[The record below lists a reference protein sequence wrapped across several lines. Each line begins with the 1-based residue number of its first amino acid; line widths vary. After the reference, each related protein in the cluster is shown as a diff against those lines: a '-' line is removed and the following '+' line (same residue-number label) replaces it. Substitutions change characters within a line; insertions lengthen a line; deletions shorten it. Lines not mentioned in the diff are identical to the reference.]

1 MKLRNRYLVLSVL
14 GTLLLPLGVSAETPQ
29 QPATKQGI
37 NPVAVNIKTSKKI
50 NPIVLEV
57 QRGEIV
63 DQAIGDV
70 DGDGNDEDVL
80 LMGNRVVSGSHFMGN
95 LYVVIKD
102 RKNGQVKGYIRPV
115 DCGGYDS
122 FLTLAD
128 VTGNGISNVLIT
140 ALTGGSGG
148 IVDCRILD
156 FSEGRAEEIFTREN
170 NMGIACV
177 GKYLPQY
184 KAELTFPTSGKTIVL
199 DLPGE
204 PDMYWH
210 LNAYDDAGQ
219 VKSSGFR
226 PYIQNLGS
234 VVALDVD
241 NDGTSEVVTSQRIV
255 GATNIDT
262 LGYVRTSWKYMA
274 GSWQVQRTNFYTD
287 LYSKHLYKYEA
298 DIIGAGGYL
307 ITKQYIE
314 INNSIIKYPHFSK
327 MGPGFQQWQ
336 VNGQIDAFVKK
347 IIAEAGVDGHIEMSY
362 EVKYAGKKYASILF
376 TGITTSR
383 NRTTNIMQ
391 AFNFNM
397 NTGSSIALENLVGKS
412 SKFWGVVTKESTKQG
427 HPLTKK
433 DVQGY
438 YYDGGALVLLHD
450 GKEELALTQSTV
462 LPYLKQ
468 NKIDETFD

>member
-1 MKLRNRYLVLSVL
+1 MKLRNRCLVLGVL
-14 GTLLLPLGVSAETPQ
+14 GTLLLPVGVSAEIM
-29 QPATKQGI
+29 QPPIKKQEI
-37 NPVAVNIKTSKKI
+37 SPVAVNITAPKKV
-50 NPIVLEV
+50 NPVVLEV

-122 FLTLAD
+122 FLTLTD
-128 VTGNGISNVLIT
+128 VTGNGVANVLIT
-140 ALTGGSGG
+140 SLTGGSGG

-156 FSEGRAEEIFTREN
+156 FSEGKAEEIFTREN
-170 NMGIACV
+170 NMGIACL

-204 PDMYWH
+204 QDMYRY
-210 LNAYDDAGQ
+210 LSVYDDDGQ
-219 VKSSGFR
+219 VKDSGVR
-226 PYIQNLGS
+226 PYIQNLCS

-241 NDGTSEVVTSQRIV
+241 NDGTSEVVTSQRVV
-255 GATNIDT
+255 GATNFDT
-262 LGYVRTSWKYMA
+262 LGYVRTIWKYMA
-274 GSWQVQRTNFYTD
+274 GSWQVKRTNFYTD
-287 LYSKHLYKYEA
+287 LYSPHIYKQEA

-307 ITKQYIE
+307 IAKQYVE
-314 INNSIIKYPHFSK
+314 INGSRIKYPHFSK
-327 MGPGFQQWQ
+327 MGPGLQQWQ
-336 VNGQIDAFVKK
+336 LNGQIDAFVKK
-347 IIAEAGVDGHIEMSY
+347 IMTEAGVDGNIELNY
-362 EVKYAGKKYASILF
+362 EIKYAGKKYTSVLF
-376 TGITTSR
+376 TGIATGH
-383 NRTTNIMQ
+383 NRTTPIMQ

-397 NTGSSIALENLVGKS
+397 NTGGSIALENLVGKS
-412 SKFWGVVTKESTKQG
+412 SKFWGIVTQESVKQG

-450 GKEELALTQSTV
+450 GKEELALAQSIV

-468 NKIDETFD
+468 NKIGETFD

>member
-1 MKLRNRYLVLSVL
+1 MKLKNRCLVLGVL
-14 GTLLLPLGVSAETPQ
+14 GTLLLPVGVSAEIRPQ
-29 QPATKQGI
+29 PTKKQEI
-37 NPVAVNIKTSKKI
+37 SPVAVNIITPKKV
-50 NPIVLEV
+50 NPVVLEV

-102 RKNGQVKGYIRPV
+102 RKNGRVKGYIRPV

-122 FLTLAD
+122 FLTLTD
-128 VTGNGISNVLIT
+128 VTGNGVANVLIT
-140 ALTGGSGG
+140 SLTGGSGG

-156 FSEGRAEEIFTREN
+156 FSEGKAEEIFTREN
-170 NMGIACV
+170 NMGIACL

-204 PDMYWH
+204 QDMYRY
-210 LNAYDDAGQ
+210 LSVYDDDGQ
-219 VKSSGFR
+219 VKDSGVR
-226 PYIQNLGS
+226 PYIQNLCS

-241 NDGTSEVVTSQRIV
+241 NDGTSEVVTSQRVV
-255 GATNIDT
+255 GVTNFDT
-262 LGYVRTSWKYMA
+262 LGYVRTIWKYMA
-274 GSWQVQRTNFYTD
+274 GSWQVKRTNFYTD
-287 LYSKHLYKYEA
+287 LYSPHIYKQEA

-307 ITKQYIE
+307 IAKQYVE
-314 INNSIIKYPHFSK
+314 INGSRIKYPHFSK
-327 MGPGFQQWQ
+327 MGPGLQQWQ
-336 VNGQIDAFVKK
+336 LNGQIDAFVKK
-347 IIAEAGVDGHIEMSY
+347 IMTEAGVDGNIELNY
-362 EVKYAGKKYASILF
+362 EIKYAGKKYTSVLF
-376 TGITTSR
+376 TGIATGH
-383 NRTTNIMQ
+383 NRTSSIMQ

-397 NTGSSIALENLVGKS
+397 NTGGSIALENLVGKS
-412 SKFWGVVTKESTKQG
+412 SKFWGIVTQESVKQG

-450 GKEELALTQSTV
+450 GKEELALAQSMV

-468 NKIDETFD
+468 NKIGETFD